1 LEQAK
6 RALGQRP
13 EQRLRAI
20 ADDQAGLFTRRQ
32 AQECGFSRYQVRRR
46 LAVGVWRPVLGPVFA
61 LAGLQIT
68 AATLD
73 RAAHLALP
81 GAVLGGPSAARWW
94 GVEVPDCGPTVF
106 LDQRRQPRLLG
117 VRLLRDPL
125 AARDVEM
132 VDGVLV
138 TTRARAVFDCLRLLT
153 EKDAVNLLDRA
164 LQQGWITVAEL
175 ADRVLAHSGR
185 LGAPRLARLTR
196 LAGSGARSA
205 AERIGVRLLRDA
217 GITGW
222 TANAPVHDDDG
233 LIGLVDIAFEAV
245 KLALEFDGWA
255 YHVTPDRFTS
265 DRRRQNRLVAAGW
278 TVLRFTWRDLTER
291 PEYVIATITAMLA
304 RLGRRPR

>member
-1 LEQAK
+1 
-6 RALGQRP
+6 
-13 EQRLRAI
+13 LRAI

-32 AQECGFSRYQVRRR
+32 ALECGFSRYQVRRR

-61 LAGLQIT
+61 LAGLRVT
-68 AATLD
+68 VATRD
-73 RAAHLALP
+73 RAAQLALP

-94 GVEVPDCGPTVF
+94 GVEVPDDGSTVF
-106 LDQRRQPRLLG
+106 LDQRRQQRLFG
-117 VRLLRDPL
+117 VRVLRDPL
-125 AARDVEM
+125 AERDVEI

-138 TTRARAVFDCLRLLT
+138 TTRARAVFDCLRLLPDN
-153 EKDAVNLLDRA
+153 DAVNLLDRA
-164 LQQGWITVAEL
+164 MQQGWITVAEL
-175 ADRVLAHSGR
+175 ADRVRAHAGR

-205 AERIGVRLLRDA
+205 AERVAVRLLRDA

-222 TANAPVHDDDG
+222 TANVPVHDDDG
-233 LIGLVDIAFEAV
+233 LIGLVDVAFEAV